1 MDFSRLFQHFLSQA
15 PDQFTDKDALFSL
28 LQAQDPEAQE
38 MLEIA
43 LDGLVRVGF
52 LERSG
57 DPPRYRRQQDESLV
71 LGRLRCSSKGFC
83 FAIRDE
89 PGVEDVYIHGS
100 NLSGAW
106 NGDQVLAR
114 VTKDGNRRRSPEGEV
129 AAVIERV
136 NSTLVGRLKQTE
148 QGFRVVPLDDRLLF
162 ELALPESGIPASSE
176 GSGSPV
182 ELAEGRV
189 AYVEVERYP
198 LADLPP
204 TGTIRKLLGNGPDA
218 SIDADLV
225 CCKYNLPQEFPAPVV
240 EAATALPKKLSRSD
254 QKGRRDLRDCLCVTL
269 EPLDL
274 QHPHGLEPNVAVS
287 LQAQPEGG
295 WLLGIHIA
303 DIPHWLEPTRT
314 GGSESL
320 HPLEQEAQQ
329 RTATVY
335 LDTMVLPLF
344 PPEAHTRLALLP
356 QQERLAYSLLLR
368 ISLEG
373 ILEGFEI
380 QPSVVQSRAHLSYGQ
395 VQALLATA
403 ADLNP
408 EEEVPELMA
417 LLQNLLRLSQILRVK
432 RHQAGGFDLP
442 LLDLL
447 TPHSADESGHGPLLV
462 SDRLSAH
469 ALMTEILLLANQT
482 LGNHLRQLGIP
493 SLARV
498 QSAPSAEA
506 LQGFLRLANSM
517 KLDLNFQDPE
527 TVTPADWQRI
537 CARITA
543 PDVLASGASPA
554 LVAQLLATLPPVE
567 YRLQPLPEGESL
579 GHFGLGLAEPYA
591 TFTAPL
597 RRYGDLLNLRALH
610 LALSKGRDRRST
622 RVKTGVDLHS
632 HTCHGQINWNVLPPK
647 VQEEWQAF
655 LQAQLEPLREGH
667 QIRLKAEQELMGLKR
682 SEFMQKHLG
691 EVFPGLIIGVQNYG
705 FFVQVDPILA
715 EGLVRVSSL
724 KNDWYEYRNRQQ
736 ALVGRKS
743 RQQFRLGDRVEV
755 QIKNV
760 DYYRQ
765 QIDLAVIGEGRP
777 YEEED

>member
-1 MDFSRLFQHFLSQA
+1 MDFSRIFHHFLSQA
-15 PDQFTDKDALFSL
+15 PEQFTDKDALLAL
-28 LQAQDPEAQE
+28 LPAQDPEAQE

-43 LDGLVRVGF
+43 LEGLVRVGF
-52 LERSG
+52 LEQAG
-57 DPPRYRRQQDESLV
+57 DPPRYRRQQNESLV
-71 LGRLRCSSKGFC
+71 VGRLRCSSKGFC

-148 QGFRVVPLDDRLLF
+148 QGLRVVPLDDRLLF
-162 ELALPESGIPASSE
+162 ELALPESEPAATLE
-176 GSGSPV
+176 GSPT
-182 ELAEGRV
+182 ELVEGRV

-204 TGTIRKLLGNGPDA
+204 TGTIRKILGNGPDA

-225 CCKYNLPQEFPAPVV
+225 CCKYNLPQEFSSPVL
-240 EAATALPKKLSRSD
+240 EAAAALPKKLSRSD
-254 QKGRRDLRDCLCVTL
+254 QKGRRDLRDWLCVTL

-287 LQAQPEGG
+287 LQARSEGG

-303 DIPHWLEPTRT
+303 DVPHWLEPART
-314 GGSESL
+314 GDSL

-335 LDTMVLPLF
+335 LDAMVLPLF
-344 PPEAHTRLALLP
+344 PPEVHTRLALLP
-356 QQERLAYSLLLR
+356 QQERLAYSLLLN
-368 ISLEG
+368 ISPEG

-380 QPSVVQSRAHLSYGQ
+380 QPSLVQSRAHLSYGQ

-403 ADLNP
+403 ADLSP
-408 EEEVPELMA
+408 DEEMPELMA

-447 TPHSADESGHGPLLV
+447 TPHSADESSYGPLLV

-469 ALMTEILLLANQT
+469 ALMTEVLLLANQT

-498 QSAPSAEA
+498 QPAPSAEA
-506 LQGFLRLANSM
+506 LQSFLRLANSM
-517 KLDLNFQDPE
+517 KLDLNLQDPD
-527 TVTPADWQRI
+527 TVTLADWQRI

-554 LVAQLLATLPPVE
+554 LVAQMLATLPPVE

-579 GHFGLGLAEPYA
+579 GHFGLGLQDPYA

-647 VQEEWQAF
+647 VQEEWQEF
-655 LQAQLEPLREGH
+655 LQRQLEGLRQGH
-667 QIRLKAEQELMGLKR
+667 QVRQQAEQELMGLKR

>member
-1 MDFSRLFQHFLSQA
+1 MDFSRIFHHFLSQP
-15 PDQFTDKDALFSL
+15 PDQFTDKDTLLAL
-28 LQAQDPEAQE
+28 LQAPDPEAHE

-43 LDGLVRVGF
+43 LEGLVRVGF
-52 LERSG
+52 LEQSG
-57 DPPRYRRQQDESLV
+57 DPPRYRRQPDESLV
-71 LGRLRCSSKGFC
+71 VGRLRCSSKGFC

-162 ELALPESGIPASSE
+162 ELALPESEIPSFSSSE
-176 GSGSPV
+176 GSPA

-189 AYVEVERYP
+189 AYVEVQRYP

-204 TGTIRKLLGNGPDA
+204 TGTIRKILGNGPDA

-225 CCKYNLPQEFPAPVV
+225 CCKYNLPQEFPAPVL
-240 EAATALPKKLSRSD
+240 EAAAALPKKLSRSD
-254 QKGRRDLRDCLCVTL
+254 QKGRRDLRDWLCVTL

-287 LQAQPEGG
+287 LQRQEDSH

-303 DIPHWLEPTRT
+303 DVPHWLDPT
-314 GGSESL
+314 

-356 QQERLAYSLLLR
+356 QQERLAYSLLLT
-368 ISLEG
+368 ISPEG
-373 ILEGFEI
+373 VVAGFEI
-380 QPSVVQSRAHLSYGQ
+380 HPSLVQSRAHLSYGQ

-403 ADLNP
+403 ADLSP
-408 EEEVPELMA
+408 DEEMPELMA

-447 TPHSADESGHGPLLV
+447 TPHSADESSYGPLLV

-469 ALMTEILLLANQT
+469 ALMTEVLLLANQT
-482 LGNHLRQLGIP
+482 LGHHLRQLGIP
-493 SLARV
+493 ALARV
-498 QSAPSAEA
+498 QPAPTAEA
-506 LQGFLRLANSM
+506 LQSFLRLVNSM
-517 KLDLNFQDPE
+517 KLDLNLQDPE
-527 TVTPADWQRI
+527 TVTLADWQRI

-554 LVAQLLATLPPVE
+554 LVAQMLATLPSVE
-567 YRLQPLPEGESL
+567 YRLQPLPEEGSL
-579 GHFGLGLAEPYA
+579 GHFGLGLTDPYA

-597 RRYGDLLNLRALH
+597 RRYADLLNLRALH

-647 VQEEWQAF
+647 VQEEWQEF
-655 LQAQLEPLREGH
+655 LQAQLEALQQGH
-667 QIRLKAEQELMGLKR
+667 QVRQQAEQELMGLKR

-777 YEEED
+777 YEEEDT

>member
-1 MDFSRLFQHFLSQA
+1 MDFSRIFHHFLSQA
-15 PDQFTDKDALFSL
+15 PDQFTDKDTLLTL
-28 LQAQDPEAQE
+28 LQAQDPEAEE

-43 LDGLVRVGF
+43 LEGLVRAGF
-52 LERSG
+52 LEQSG

-71 LGRLRCSSKGFC
+71 VGRLRCSSKGFC

-129 AAVIERV
+129 VAVIERV

-148 QGFRVVPLDDRLLF
+148 QGLRVVPLDDRLLF
-162 ELALPESGIPASSE
+162 ELALPESQPLATPE
-176 GSGSPV
+176 GSPT
-182 ELAEGRV
+182 ERLEGRV

-198 LADLPP
+198 LGDLPA

-225 CCKYNLPQEFPAPVV
+225 CCKYNLPQEFPASVL
-240 EAATALPKKLSRSD
+240 EAAAALPKKLSRSD
-254 QKGRRDLRDCLCVTL
+254 LKGRRDLRDWLCVTL

-287 LQAQPEGG
+287 LQARSEGG

-303 DIPHWLEPTRT
+303 DVPHWLEPART
-314 GGSESL
+314 DDSL

-344 PPEAHTRLALLP
+344 PPEVHNRLALLP
-356 QQERLAYSLLLR
+356 QQERLAYSLLLN
-368 ISLEG
+368 ISSEG
-373 ILEGFEI
+373 SLEGFEI
-380 QPSVVQSRAHLSYGQ
+380 QPSLVQSRAHLSYGQ

-403 ADLNP
+403 ADLSP
-408 EEEVPELMA
+408 DEEMPELMA

-447 TPHSADESGHGPLLV
+447 TPHSADESSYGPLLV

-469 ALMTEILLLANQT
+469 ALMTEVLLLANQT

-498 QSAPSAEA
+498 QPAPSAEA
-506 LQGFLRLANSM
+506 LQSFLRLANSM
-517 KLDLNFQDPE
+517 KLDLNLQDPD
-527 TVTPADWQRI
+527 TVTLADWQRI

-554 LVAQLLATLPPVE
+554 LVAQMLATLPPVE

-579 GHFGLGLAEPYA
+579 GHFGLGLRDPYA

-647 VQEEWQAF
+647 VQEEWQEF
-655 LQAQLEPLREGH
+655 LQRQLEGLRQGH
-667 QIRLKAEQELMGLKR
+667 QVRQQAEQELMGLKR

-777 YEEED
+777 YEEDD

>member
-1 MDFSRLFQHFLSQA
+1 MDFSRIFQHFLSQ
-15 PDQFTDKDALFSL
+15 PPERLTDKDTLLAL
-28 LQAQDPEAQE
+28 LQSADPEAPE

-43 LDGLVRVGF
+43 LDGLVRAGF
-52 LERSG
+52 LERLG
-57 DPPRYRRQQDESLV
+57 DPPRYRRKPDESLV
-71 LGRLRCSSKGFC
+71 VGRLRCSSKGFC

-129 AAVIERV
+129 VAVMERA
-136 NSTLVGRLKQTE
+136 NSALVGRLKQTE

-162 ELALPESGIPASSE
+162 ELALTE
-176 GSGSPV
+176 GSPV

-189 AYVEVERYP
+189 AYVEVNRYP
-198 LADLPP
+198 LGDLPP
-204 TGTIRKLLGNGPDA
+204 TGTIRKILGDGPEA

-225 CCKYNLPQEFPAPVV
+225 CCKYDLPQEFPAPVL
-240 EAATALPKKLSRSD
+240 EAAAALPKKLSRSD
-254 QKGRRDLRDCLCVTL
+254 QKGRRDLRDWFCITL

-287 LQAQPEGG
+287 LQRQENDH

-303 DIPHWLEPTRT
+303 DVAHWLAPD
-314 GGSESL
+314 

-344 PPEAHTRLALLP
+344 PPEVHNRLALLP
-356 QQERLAYSLLLR
+356 QQERLAYSLLVTLDP
-368 ISLEG
+368 EG
-373 ILEGFEI
+373 VVQNFEI
-380 QPSVVQSRAHLSYGQ
+380 YPSLVQSRAHLSYGQ
-395 VQALLATA
+395 VQALLATT
-403 ADLNP
+403 ADLGP
-408 EEEVPELMA
+408 DEEVPELMA
-417 LLQNLLRLSQILRVK
+417 LLQNLLRLSQILRAK

-447 TPHSADESGHGPLLV
+447 TPHSADESGYGPLLI
-462 SDRLSAH
+462 SDRLGAH
-469 ALMTEILLLANQT
+469 ALMTEILLLANQI
-482 LGNHLRQLGIP
+482 LGHHLRQLGIP

-498 QSAPSAEA
+498 QPAPAAEA
-506 LQGFLRLANSM
+506 LQSFLRLANAM
-517 KLDLNFQDPE
+517 KLDLNLQDPAV
-527 TVTPADWQRI
+527 VTLADWQRI

-554 LVAQLLATLPPVE
+554 LVAQMLATLPPVE
-567 YRLQPLPEGESL
+567 YRLQPLEEQL
-579 GHFGLGLAEPYA
+579 GHFGLGLKEPYA

-597 RRYGDLLNLRALH
+597 RRYADLLNLRALH
-610 LALSKGRDRRST
+610 LALSKGRDRRSP
-622 RVKTGVDLHS
+622 RSKTVVDLHGPS
-632 HTCHGQINWNVLPPK
+632 GYGQIDWQVLPPK

-655 LQAQLEPLREGH
+655 LQAQLPKIQEGYR
-667 QIRLKAEQELMGLKR
+667 IRQQAERELMGLKR

-715 EGLVRVSSL
+715 EGLVRVSTL
-724 KNDWYEYRNRQQ
+724 KNDWYEYRSRQQ

-743 RQQFRLGDRVEV
+743 RRQFRLGDRVEV

-777 YEEED
+777 YEEEE

>member
-1 MDFSRLFQHFLSQA
+1 MGWVLRWLNPSSSSLLLPTPKMDFSRIFQHFLSQE
-15 PDQFTDKDALFSL
+15 QWTDKDTLLAL
-28 LQAQDPEAQE
+28 LQSPDPETPE

-43 LDGLVRVGF
+43 LDGLVRAGF
-52 LERSG
+52 LERTG
-57 DPPRYRRQQDESLV
+57 DPPRYRRRPDESLV
-71 LGRLRCSSKGFC
+71 VGRLRCSSKGFC

-89 PGVEDVYIHGS
+89 PGAEDVYIHGS

-106 NGDQVLAR
+106 NGDQVIAR
-114 VTKDGNRRRSPEGEV
+114 ITKEGNRRRSPEGEV
-129 AAVIERV
+129 VAVMERA
-136 NSTLVGRLKQTE
+136 NPTLVGRLKQTE
-148 QGFRVVPLDDRLLF
+148 QAFRVVPLDDRLLF
-162 ELALPESGIPASSE
+162 ELALTE
-176 GSGSPV
+176 GSPA

-198 LADLPP
+198 LGDLPP
-204 TGTIRKLLGNGPDA
+204 TGTIRKILGDGPDA

-225 CCKYNLPQEFPAPVV
+225 CCKYDLPQEFPPAVL
-240 EAATALPKKLSRSD
+240 EAAAALPKKLSRSD
-254 QKGRRDLRDCLCVTL
+254 QKGRRDLRDWFCITL

-274 QHPHGLEPNVAVS
+274 QHPHGLEPNVAIS
-287 LQAQPEGG
+287 LQQQEDSH

-303 DIPHWLEPTRT
+303 DVAHWLDAD
-314 GGSESL
+314 
-320 HPLEQEAQQ
+320 HPLEQEAQR

-335 LDTMVLPLF
+335 LDSVVLPLF
-344 PPEAHTRLALLP
+344 PPEAHSRLALLP
-356 QQERLAYSLLLR
+356 QQERLAYSLLLT
-368 ISLEG
+368 IDPEG
-373 ILEGFEI
+373 VVQSFEI
-380 QPSVVQSRAHLSYGQ
+380 HPSLVQSRAHLSYGQ

-403 ADLNP
+403 ADLGP

-417 LLQNLLRLSQILRVK
+417 LLQNLLRLSQLLRAK

-447 TPHSADESGHGPLLV
+447 TPHSADESGYGPLLV
-462 SDRLSAH
+462 SDRLGAH

-482 LGNHLRQLGIP
+482 LGHHLRQLGIP

-498 QSAPSAEA
+498 QPAPTAEA
-506 LQGFLRLANSM
+506 LQNFLRLANAM
-517 KLDLNFQDPE
+517 KLDLNLQDPE
-527 TVTPADWQRI
+527 AVTLADWQRI
-537 CARITA
+537 CVRITA

-554 LVAQLLATLPPVE
+554 LVAQMLATLPPVE
-567 YRLQPLPEGESL
+567 YRLQPLEEPL
-579 GHFGLGLAEPYA
+579 GHFGLGLKEPYA

-597 RRYGDLLNLRALH
+597 RRYADLLNLRALH
-610 LALSKGRDRRST
+610 LALSKGRDRRSS
-622 RVKTGVDLHS
+622 RSKTVVDLHGPS
-632 HTCHGQINWNVLPPK
+632 GYGQIDWQVLPPK

-655 LQAQLEPLREGH
+655 LQAQLPKIQEGH
-667 QIRLKAEQELMGLKR
+667 RIRQQAERELMGLKR

-715 EGLVRVSSL
+715 EGLVRVSTL
-724 KNDWYEYRNRQQ
+724 KNDWYEYRSRQQ

-743 RQQFRLGDRVEV
+743 RRQFRLGDRVEV

-777 YEEED
+777 YEEEE

>member
-1 MDFSRLFQHFLSQA
+1 MDFSRIFQHFLSQE
-15 PDQFTDKDALFSL
+15 QWTDKDTLLALLPSP
-28 LQAQDPEAQE
+28 DPEAQE

-43 LDGLVRVGF
+43 LDGLVRAGF
-52 LERSG
+52 LERTG
-57 DPPRYRRQQDESLV
+57 DPPRYRRRPDESLV
-71 LGRLRCSSKGFC
+71 VGRLRCSSKGFC

-89 PGVEDVYIHGS
+89 PGAEDVYIHGS

-106 NGDQVLAR
+106 NGDQVIAR
-114 VTKDGNRRRSPEGEV
+114 ITKEGNRRRSPEGEV
-129 AAVIERV
+129 VAVMERA
-136 NSTLVGRLKQTE
+136 NPTLVGRLKQTE
-148 QGFRVVPLDDRLLF
+148 QDFRVVPLDDRLLF
-162 ELALPESGIPASSE
+162 ELALTE
-176 GSGSPV
+176 GSPA

-198 LADLPP
+198 LGDLPP
-204 TGTIRKLLGNGPDA
+204 VGTIRKILGDGPEA

-225 CCKYNLPQEFPAPVV
+225 CCKYDLPQEFPPAVL
-240 EAATALPKKLSRSD
+240 EAAAALPKKLSRSD
-254 QKGRRDLRDCLCVTL
+254 QKGRRDLRDWFCITL

-287 LQAQPEGG
+287 LQRQEEDN

-303 DIPHWLEPTRT
+303 DVAHWLDPE
-314 GGSESL
+314 

-335 LDTMVLPLF
+335 LDTRVLPLF
-344 PPEAHTRLALLP
+344 PPEVHSRLALLP
-356 QQERLAYSLLLR
+356 QQERLAYSLLLT
-368 ISLEG
+368 IDPEG
-373 ILEGFEI
+373 VVQSFEI
-380 QPSVVQSRAHLSYGQ
+380 HPSLVQSRAHLSYGQ

-403 ADLNP
+403 ADLGP

-447 TPHSADESGHGPLLV
+447 TPHSADESGYGPLLI
-462 SDRLSAH
+462 SDRLGAH
-469 ALMTEILLLANQT
+469 ALMTEVLLLANQT
-482 LGNHLRQLGIP
+482 LGHHLRQLGIP

-498 QSAPSAEA
+498 QSAPTAEA
-506 LQGFLRLANSM
+506 LQNFLRLANAM
-517 KLDLNFQDPE
+517 KLDLNLQDPE
-527 TVTPADWQRI
+527 AVTLADWQRI
-537 CARITA
+537 CVRITA
-543 PDVLASGASPA
+543 PDVLAAGTSPA

-567 YRLQPLPEGESL
+567 YCLQPLQEPL
-579 GHFGLGLAEPYA
+579 GHFGLGLKEPYA

-597 RRYGDLLNLRALH
+597 RRYADLLNLRALH
-610 LALSKGRDRRST
+610 LALSKGRDRRSP
-622 RVKTGVDLHS
+622 RSKTVVDLHGPGGY
-632 HTCHGQINWNVLPPK
+632 GQIDWQVLPPK
-647 VQEEWQAF
+647 LQEEWQAF
-655 LQAQLEPLREGH
+655 LQAQLPKIQEGH
-667 QIRLKAEQELMGLKR
+667 RIRQHAERELMGLKR

-715 EGLVRVSSL
+715 EGLVRVSTL
-724 KNDWYEYRNRQQ
+724 KNDWYEYRSRQQ

-743 RQQFRLGDRVEV
+743 RRQFRLGDRVEV

-777 YEEED
+777 CEEEE

>member
-1 MDFSRLFQHFLSQA
+1 MDFSRIFQHFLSQ
-15 PDQFTDKDALFSL
+15 PPEQLTDKDTLLAL
-28 LQAQDPEAQE
+28 LQSPDPEAPE

-43 LDGLVRVGF
+43 LDGLVRAGF

-57 DPPRYRRQQDESLV
+57 DPPRYRRKPDESLV
-71 LGRLRCSSKGFC
+71 VGRLRCSSKGFC

-129 AAVIERV
+129 VAVVERA
-136 NSTLVGRLKQTE
+136 NSALVGRLKQTE

-162 ELALPESGIPASSE
+162 ELALTE
-176 GSGSPV
+176 GSPV

-189 AYVEVERYP
+189 AYVEVNRYP
-198 LADLPP
+198 LGDLPP
-204 TGTIRKLLGNGPDA
+204 TGTIRKILGDGPEA

-225 CCKYNLPQEFPAPVV
+225 CCKYDLPQEFPAPVL
-240 EAATALPKKLSRSD
+240 EAAAALPKKLSRSD
-254 QKGRRDLRDCLCVTL
+254 QKGRRDLRDWFCITL

-287 LQAQPEGG
+287 LQRQENDH

-303 DIPHWLEPTRT
+303 DVAHWLDPD
-314 GGSESL
+314 

-344 PPEAHTRLALLP
+344 PPEVHNRLALLP
-356 QQERLAYSLLLR
+356 QQERLAYSLLVTLDP
-368 ISLEG
+368 EG
-373 ILEGFEI
+373 VVQNFEI
-380 QPSVVQSRAHLSYGQ
+380 YPSLVQSRAHLSYGQ
-395 VQALLATA
+395 VQALLATT
-403 ADLNP
+403 ADLGP
-408 EEEVPELMA
+408 DEEVPELMA
-417 LLQNLLRLSQILRVK
+417 LLQNLLRLSQILRAK

-447 TPHSADESGHGPLLV
+447 TPYSADESGYGPLLI
-462 SDRLSAH
+462 SDRLGAH
-469 ALMTEILLLANQT
+469 ALMTEILLLANQI
-482 LGNHLRQLGIP
+482 LGHHLRQLGIP

-498 QSAPSAEA
+498 QPAPAAEA
-506 LQGFLRLANSM
+506 LQSFLRLANAM
-517 KLDLNFQDPE
+517 KLDLNLQDPAV
-527 TVTPADWQRI
+527 VTLADWQRI

-554 LVAQLLATLPPVE
+554 LVAQMLATLPPVE
-567 YRLQPLPEGESL
+567 YRLQPLEEHL
-579 GHFGLGLAEPYA
+579 GHFGLGLKEPYA

-597 RRYGDLLNLRALH
+597 RRYADLLNLRALH
-610 LALSKGRDRRST
+610 LALSKGRDRRSP
-622 RVKTGVDLHS
+622 RSKTVVDLHGPS
-632 HTCHGQINWNVLPPK
+632 GYGQIDWQVLPPK

-655 LQAQLEPLREGH
+655 LQAQLPKIQEGYR
-667 QIRLKAEQELMGLKR
+667 IRQQAERELMGLKR

-715 EGLVRVSSL
+715 EGLVRVSTL
-724 KNDWYEYRNRQQ
+724 KNDWYEYRSRQQ

-743 RQQFRLGDRVEV
+743 RRQFRLGDRVEV

-777 YEEED
+777 YEEEE

>member
-1 MDFSRLFQHFLSQA
+1 MDFSRIFQHFLSQE
-15 PDQFTDKDALFSL
+15 QWTDKDTLLAL
-28 LQAQDPEAQE
+28 LQSPDPETPE

-43 LDGLVRVGF
+43 LDGLVRAGF
-52 LERSG
+52 LERTG
-57 DPPRYRRQQDESLV
+57 DPPRYRRRPDESLV
-71 LGRLRCSSKGFC
+71 VGRLRCSSKGFC

-89 PGVEDVYIHGS
+89 PGAEDVYIHGS

-106 NGDQVLAR
+106 NGDQVIAR
-114 VTKDGNRRRSPEGEV
+114 ITKEGNRRRSPEGEV
-129 AAVIERV
+129 VAVMERA
-136 NSTLVGRLKQTE
+136 NPTLVGRLKQTE
-148 QGFRVVPLDDRLLF
+148 QAFRVVPLDDRLLF
-162 ELALPESGIPASSE
+162 ELALTE
-176 GSGSPV
+176 GSPA

-198 LADLPP
+198 LGDLPP
-204 TGTIRKLLGNGPDA
+204 TGTIRKILGDGPDA

-225 CCKYNLPQEFPAPVV
+225 CCKYDLPQEFPPAVL
-240 EAATALPKKLSRSD
+240 EAAAALPKKLSRSD
-254 QKGRRDLRDCLCVTL
+254 QKGRRDLRDWFCITL

-274 QHPHGLEPNVAVS
+274 QHPHGLEPNVAIS
-287 LQAQPEGG
+287 LQQQEDSH

-303 DIPHWLEPTRT
+303 DVAHWLDAD
-314 GGSESL
+314 
-320 HPLEQEAQQ
+320 HPLEQEAQR

-335 LDTMVLPLF
+335 LDSVVLPLF
-344 PPEAHTRLALLP
+344 PPEAHSRLALLP
-356 QQERLAYSLLLR
+356 QQERLAYSLLLT
-368 ISLEG
+368 IDPEG
-373 ILEGFEI
+373 VVQSFEI
-380 QPSVVQSRAHLSYGQ
+380 HPSLVQSRAHLSYGQ

-403 ADLNP
+403 ADLGP

-417 LLQNLLRLSQILRVK
+417 LLQNLLRLSQLLRAK

-447 TPHSADESGHGPLLV
+447 TPHSADESGYGPLLV
-462 SDRLSAH
+462 SDRLGAH

-482 LGNHLRQLGIP
+482 LGHHLRQLGIP

-498 QSAPSAEA
+498 QPAPTAEA
-506 LQGFLRLANSM
+506 LQNFLRLTNAM
-517 KLDLNFQDPE
+517 KLDLNLQDPE
-527 TVTPADWQRI
+527 AVTLADWQRI
-537 CARITA
+537 CVRITA

-554 LVAQLLATLPPVE
+554 LVAQMLATLPPVE
-567 YRLQPLPEGESL
+567 YRLQPLEEPL
-579 GHFGLGLAEPYA
+579 GHFGLGLKEPYA

-597 RRYGDLLNLRALH
+597 RRYADLLNLRALH
-610 LALSKGRDRRST
+610 LALSKGRDRRSS
-622 RVKTGVDLHS
+622 RSKTVVDLHGPS
-632 HTCHGQINWNVLPPK
+632 GYGQIDWQVLPPK

-655 LQAQLEPLREGH
+655 LQAQLPKIQEGH
-667 QIRLKAEQELMGLKR
+667 RIRQQAERELMGLKR

-715 EGLVRVSSL
+715 EGLVRVSTL
-724 KNDWYEYRNRQQ
+724 KNDWYEYRSRQQ

-743 RQQFRLGDRVEV
+743 RRQFRLGDRVEV

-777 YEEED
+777 YEEEE

>member
-1 MDFSRLFQHFLSQA
+1 MDFSRLFHHFLSQT
-15 PDQFTDKDALFSL
+15 PEQFTDQETLVAL
-28 LQAQDPEAQE
+28 LQAEDPEARQ

-52 LERSG
+52 LEREAG
-57 DPPRYRRQQDESLV
+57 DPCRYRRRADESLV
-71 LGRLRCSSKGFC
+71 VGRLRCSSKGFC

-89 PGVEDVYIHGS
+89 PGAEDIYIHGS
-100 NLSGAW
+100 NLNGAW

-136 NSTLVGRLKQTE
+136 NSTVVGRLKQTE

-162 ELALPESGIPASSE
+162 ELVLSESGTAGCSPSE
-176 GSGSPV
+176 LV
-182 ELAEGRV
+182 EGRV

-198 LADLPP
+198 LGDLPP
-204 TGTIRKLLGNGPDA
+204 TGIIRKILGSGPDG

-225 CCKYNLPQEFPAPVV
+225 CCKYNLPQEFPAAVV
-240 EAATALPKKLSRSD
+240 EAALALPKKLSRSD
-254 QKGRRDLRDCLCVTL
+254 QKGRRDLRDWFCITL

-287 LQAQPEGG
+287 LQAEAEGR
-295 WLLGIHIA
+295 WLLGVHIA
-303 DIPHWLEPTRT
+303 DVPHWLEPSRT
-314 GGSESL
+314 EEGEVL
-320 HPLEQEAQQ
+320 HPLEQEAQR

-335 LDTMVLPLF
+335 LDTVVLPLF
-344 PPEAHTRLALLP
+344 PPEVHARLALLP
-356 QQERLAYSLLLR
+356 QQDRLAYSLLIRL
-368 ISLEG
+368 SPEG
-373 ILEGFEI
+373 IPEGFEVY
-380 QPSVVQSRAHLSYGQ
+380 PSLIRSRAHLSYGQ

-408 EEEVPELMA
+408 EEGVSELMT
-417 LLQNLLRLSQILRVK
+417 LLQNLLRLSHILRVK

-442 LLDLL
+442 MLDLL
-447 TPHSADESGHGPLLV
+447 TPHSADESGQGPLLI

-498 QSAPSAEA
+498 QPAPTAEA
-506 LQGFLRLANSM
+506 LQGFLRLANAM
-517 KLDLNFQDPE
+517 KLDLHLQDPE
-527 TVTPADWQRI
+527 TVTLADWQRI
-537 CARITA
+537 CTRITA
-543 PDVLASGASPA
+543 PDVVAAGSSPA

-567 YRLQPLPEGESL
+567 YRLQPLPAGESL
-579 GHFGLGLAEPYA
+579 GHFGLGLREPYA

-597 RRYGDLLNLRALH
+597 RRYSDFLNLRALH
-610 LALSKGRDRRST
+610 LALSKGRDRRSN
-622 RVKTGVDLHS
+622 RVKTTVDLHS
-632 HTCHGQINWNVLPPK
+632 HTCHGQIDWNVLPPK
-647 VQEEWQAF
+647 VHEEWQAF
-655 LQAQLEPLREGH
+655 LQAQLGRLQEGH
-667 QIRLKAEQELMGLKR
+667 HTHLKAEQELMGLKR

-691 EVFPGLIIGVQNYG
+691 EVFPGLIVGVQNYG

-724 KNDWYEYRNRQQ
+724 KNDWYEYRSRQQ

-743 RQQFRLGDRVEV
+743 RRQFRLGDRVEV

-777 YEEED
+777 CEEEEQ